1 MLWNSTTWLCICK
14 RVYIGYA
21 CCQIRLNINKYVL
34 NFTFTNWLPMDIL
47 LPKIWVSKIIPLQ
60 SPLQEKF
67 WIRAWCWTHRRF
79 GIFFF
84 IVPASIKTAYLFS
97 RLASNIPICN
107 FHSHFRA
114 LAIGYPVFW
123 YNCYSKHRKASSFT
137 CSKTLFW
144 VSYKVLIIEKQS
156 YVTCF
161 RRVVSLISA
170 MLAT

>member
-21 CCQIRLNINKYVL
+21 CCQIHLNINKYVL

-47 LPKIWVSKIIPLQ
+47 LPKIWLSKITPPVP
-60 SPLQEKF
+60 SPGKVLDPGMMLNPSPI
-67 WIRAWCWTHRRF
+67 WD
-79 GIFFF
+79 FFF

-97 RLASNIPICN
+97 RLAPNIPICN

>member
-21 CCQIRLNINKYVL
+21 CCQIHLNINKYVL

-47 LPKIWVSKIIPLQ
+47 LPKIWLSKITPPVP
-60 SPLQEKF
+60 SPGKVLDPGMMLNPSPIWDFFLSFQLLS
-67 WIRAWCWTHRRF
+67 RQH
-79 GIFFF
+79 IFF
-84 IVPASIKTAYLFS
+84 PGLH
-97 RLASNIPICN
+97 PIYRSAI
-107 FHSHFRA
+107 FTHFRA

>member
-47 LPKIWVSKIIPLQ
+47 LPKIWLSKITPPVP
-60 SPLQEKF
+60 SPGKVLDPGMMLNPSPI
-67 WIRAWCWTHRRF
+67 WD
-79 GIFFF
+79 FFF

-97 RLASNIPICN
+97 RLAPNIPICN

-114 LAIGYPVFW
+114 LAIRYPVFW
-123 YNCYSKHRKASSFT
+123 YIRN
-137 CSKTLFW
+137 
-144 VSYKVLIIEKQS
+144 IEKQAHLPAVKRFFEFHIRS
-156 YVTCF
+156 WSLKNKVT
-161 RRVVSLISA
+161 
-170 MLAT
+170 